1 MRQPRVW
8 RCRAVLS
15 LVVAIS
21 ALSFLPSTSVSA
33 GLATWAPGGTI
44 TAVSTGKDTTCA
56 LAGGAIYCW
65 GNNEVGQLGNGTTTN
80 SLLPVAVN
88 TATGLAGKTAT
99 LLSFSQDDNSQGHAC
114 TLASGVLYC
123 WGENSNGRLGNGN
136 STDQSS
142 PVAVAT
148 NTGLAGKNITG
159 IATGNNHTCAL
170 ASSLGYCWG
179 YNATGHLGRGNTTAS
194 QTPVAVLTG
203 VTGSGTLT
211 WITAAGGSGC
221 AAANNLAYCWGGNA
235 NGQVGDGAT
244 ENRLSPVAVST
255 AGVLGGKTVTR
266 MAAGQQY
273 ACALAD
279 GLPYCWGADGGGK
292 LGNGTGTGS
301 STVPTAVVSTVFS
314 GKTITQ
320 LATGRQAACALA
332 SGELYCW
339 GANISGEFGNGTS
352 SASNQSPVAAG
363 NVGPLAGK
371 AITAIAEGVFNH
383 NCAVADNQ
391 LFCMGDNTDGKLGN
405 NSTTAT
411 TTPDYVRQTYNFTNN
426 AYRVYRNQNSATP
439 GAPLATTNTAAQLS
453 VPSQAF
459 RLRTDVGSTAGGV
472 VAGDN
477 SFRLQFA
484 QRTAGSC
491 AAQTTGWANV
501 TGTSAIAWQTNAGV
515 SNGAAITPH
524 ANDPLA
530 SGNIVAQNYRSAVG
544 AFSNSSYIDDGKSGL
559 WDFSLRDN
567 GAPASTTYCLRL
579 VYDSGPTPFEQYTAR
594 PEVTTAS
601 GVVSVD
607 IVNASGGLVGS
618 PSYGFAGALVNTLC
632 QTTTGT
638 LGTSAQRFRVSNH
651 MAAGTGWSL
660 SIAASA
666 GATDAWSRQ
675 DNAAHYDYNDPSGS
689 PPGCGSGSDG
699 DGLAGQLTLSPG
711 AAAIAPESGC
721 SNTGLSLG
729 STAGYSQGVVD
740 NITLLTASSGV
751 DAGCYWDVTGIAA
764 SQAIPPAQAPG
775 NYSMTMTATV
785 VAQ

>member
-1 MRQPRVW
+1 MRQPRVG
-8 RCRAVLS
+8 RSYATLCLGLAICGLS
-15 LVVAIS
+15 V
-21 ALSFLPSTSVSA
+21 LPSTPASA

-44 TAVSTGKDTTCA
+44 TAVTTGVDTTCA
-56 LAGGAIYCW
+56 TAGGAVYCW
-65 GNNEVGQLGNGTTTN
+65 GDGTDGVMGHGATTG
-80 SLLPVAVN
+80 SLL
-88 TATGLAGKTAT
+88 
-99 LLSFSQDDNSQGHAC
+99 
-114 TLASGVLYC
+114 
-123 WGENSNGRLGNGN
+123 
-136 STDQSS
+136 

-148 NTGLAGKNITG
+148 NTGLAGKTATLISLSQDGNTQGHACTLASAVMYCWGRNSNGRLGNGNSTNQSSPAAVVTNTG
-159 IATGNNHTCAL
+159 LAGKTLTSIAAGGSNHTCAV
-170 ASSLGYCWG
+170 ASGLGYCWG
-179 YNATGHLGRGNTTAS
+179 YNSAGQLGVGNTTAT
-194 QTPVAVLTG
+194 QVPTAVVTWA
-203 VTGSGTLT
+203 TGSGTLT
-211 WITAAGGSGC
+211 QISAGNGSTCATANAR
-221 AAANNLAYCWGGNA
+221 AYCWGNGTSGQIGDNA
-235 NGQVGDGAT
+235 YV
-244 ENRLSPVAVST
+244 NRTSPAAVST
-255 AGVLGGKTVTR
+255 AGVLGSKTVTQA
-266 MAAGQQY
+266 AAGQAY

-279 GLPYCWGADGGGK
+279 GLPYCWGNDANGK
-292 LGNGTGTGS
+292 LGNGTGVGNTP
-301 STVPTAVVSTVFS
+301 VPGAVVATNFS
-314 GKTITQ
+314 GKTITR
-320 LATGRQAACALA
+320 LVAGRVSACVLA
-332 SGELYCW
+332 SGEMWCW
-339 GANISGEFGNGTS
+339 GYNSNGQLGTGNTTSAQAPVRSGDNGKM
-352 SASNQSPVAAG
+352 
-363 NVGPLAGK
+363 AGK
-371 AITAIAEGVFNH
+371 TVTAISDAVVTH
-383 NCAVADNQ
+383 NCAVAGNQ
-391 LFCMGDNTDGKLGN
+391 LYCWGDNTAGKLGN

-515 SNGAAITPH
+515 NNGAAITPH

-579 VYDSGPTPFEQYTAR
+579 MYDSGPTPLEQYTAR

-638 LGTSAQRFRVSNH
+638 LGTSAQRLRVSNH

-675 DNAAHYDYNDPSGS
+675 DAAAHYDYNDPSGS